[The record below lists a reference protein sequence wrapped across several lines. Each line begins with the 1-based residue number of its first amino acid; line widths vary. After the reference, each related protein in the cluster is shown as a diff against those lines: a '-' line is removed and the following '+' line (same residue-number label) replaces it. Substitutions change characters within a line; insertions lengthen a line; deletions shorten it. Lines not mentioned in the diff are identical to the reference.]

1 MYCPTKWHDSVSKHK
16 TLEDFKVFWQ
26 EIYSKSKDRN
36 LNYKISFS
44 GGEATSNKNFLP
56 FVAWLRENYNNKID
70 SILLTTNGS
79 ASYQYYLKS
88 FKLIDNISFSV
99 HSEHIQEQKFFNTI
113 LNLKKTIDSD
123 KFIHVNIM
131 DEFWNQERIKYYCT
145 LLETNNISYNVNKID
160 YSHNTRE
167 TPIFKGRLDFEI

>member
-16 TLEDFKVFWQ
+16 TLEDFKRFWQ

-56 FVAWLRENYNNKID
+56 FVAWLKENYNNKID

-88 FKLIDNISFSV
+88 FKLIDNISFSI
-99 HSEHIQEQKFFNTI
+99 HSEHIQEQKFFKTI
-113 LNLKKTIDSD
+113 LNLKKTIDSN

-131 DEFWNQERIKYYCT
+131 DEFWNQERIQYYCK

-160 YSHNTRE
+160 YAYKTRE